1 MIGSEVC
8 GARFRMFAQRGSTL
22 SKLRSRLRALQQD
35 PEQNSNQEKIILRL
49 FKDKHIFRGVWG
61 GTPQEEGGS

>member
-1 MIGSEVC
+1 VPSIAFISRSM
-8 GARFRMFAQRGSTL
+8 

-35 PEQNSNQEKIILRL
+35 PEQNSNQGETTILRL

-61 GTPQEEGGS
+61 GTLQEEGDS